1 MMNVMLKDKDDS
13 EFSVSISACCKL
25 SIIIIVQSIEWITAV
40 LSHVL
45 NSSQITSFKDLKYL
59 NDQCE
64 INVFAIICCLF
75 PRKICFKPVVD
86 IVLDYF
92 IHRIT
97 N

>member
-13 EFSVSISACCKL
+13 EFSVLISACCKL

-64 INVFAIICCLF
+64 INVFAIIFLPFSSQDMLQTRGRHC
-75 PRKICFKPVVD
+75 P
-86 IVLDYF
+86 
-92 IHRIT
+92 
-97 N
+97 